1 MAEPSS
7 LAALRAGCSF
17 ASLPRGFYAQVDP
30 RPLRGPRL
38 LHANPD
44 AAALIGLDAA
54 ALRSPEFLAL
64 CSGGGRLGDVPPL
77 ATAYSGH
84 QFGVWAGQLGDGRAH
99 LLGDVRTP
107 GGAWEIQLKG
117 SGRTPYSRMGDGW
130 AVLRSSVREYL
141 ASEAMA
147 GLGIPTTRALA
158 LAASDDPV
166 VRETVETAAVV
177 TRLAPSFV
185 RFGHFEHWG
194 HSHHEQKALL
204 DYVVDHWYPEC
215 LETAG
220 GEADVPAT
228 ACRLLAEVTRR
239 TARLIAQWQLAG
251 FCHGVMN
258 TDNMSILGLTL
269 DYGPYG
275 FMDAF
280 QADHVCNH
288 SDTAGRYAWNAQP
301 AVARWNLYRLAG
313 SLLVLGCEA
322 PSLEACLAPFEAE
335 FLDAY
340 RAGLARKLG
349 LDAWRPDDAALED
362 DWWNLLHA
370 QRAWGAAVG
379 CTAVVIV
386 ACELARMGFSVAILD
401 ADPQLW
407 ISKWHERLAE
417 RAPASLSVVPYVTAA
432 NLGQHARKLRG
443 EVDFLLID
451 LPGARSPLLAQ
462 ALGYSNYVLIP
473 VQGSAMDAEG
483 ATNVIELLQYLEDR
497 ADIRIP
503 HSVVLTRV

>member
-30 RPLRGPRL
+30 RPLREPRL
-38 LHANPD
+38 LHANLD
-44 AAALIGLDAA
+44 AAALVGLDAA
-54 ALRSPEFLAL
+54 ALRSPGFLAL

-107 GGAWEIQLKG
+107 DGAWEIQLKG

-204 DYVVDHWYPEC
+204 DYVVGHWYPEC
-215 LETAG
+215 RETAG

-322 PSLEACLAPFEAE
+322 PALEACLAPFEAE

-340 RAGLARKLG
+340 RDGLARKLG
-349 LDAWRPDDAALED
+349 LDDWRPDDAALED

-370 QRAWGAAVG
+370 QRADFTLAFRRLAGADRDAG
-379 CTAVVIV
+379 SWLALF
-386 ACELARMGFSVAILD
+386 ADPAPARAWLDRYLARRAGQGGDVATRRAAMDRANPLYVLRNHLAQRAIEAAQRGDASEIDRLWSLLRDPYTERPGFESYARPPD
-401 ADPQLW
+401 AG
-407 ISKWHERLAE
+407 
-417 RAPASLSVVPYVTAA
+417 APAVPV
-432 NLGQHARKLRG
+432 
-443 EVDFLLID
+443 
-451 LPGARSPLLAQ
+451 SC
-462 ALGYSNYVLIP
+462 S
-473 VQGSAMDAEG
+473 S
-483 ATNVIELLQYLEDR
+483 
-497 ADIRIP
+497 
-503 HSVVLTRV
+503 

>member
-1 MAEPSS
+1 MAEASS
-7 LAALRAGCSF
+7 ALAGLRAGCSF
-17 ASLPRGFYAQVDP
+17 ASLPRGFYARVDP
-30 RPLRGPRL
+30 RPLRAPRL

-44 AAALIGLDAA
+44 AAALIGLDAD
-54 ALRSPEFLAL
+54 ALRSTGFLAL
-64 CSGGGRLGDVPPL
+64 CSGGGRLADIPPL

-107 GGAWEIQLKG
+107 GGVWEIQLKG

-158 LAASDDPV
+158 LVASDDPV

-215 LETAG
+215 REMSG
-220 GEADVPAT
+220 GETDTPAT

-322 PSLEACLAPFEAE
+322 PALESCLAPFEAE
-335 FLDAY
+335 FLAAY
-340 RAGLARKLG
+340 RDGLARKLG

-362 DWWNLLHA
+362 DWWSLLHA
-370 QRAWGAAVG
+370 QRADFTLAFRRLADADRDAGSWLALFADP
-379 CTAVVIV
+379 AP
-386 ACELARMGFSVAILD
+386 ARAWLDRYLARRAGQDGD
-401 ADPQLW
+401 A
-407 ISKWHERLAE
+407 
-417 RAPASLSVVPYVTAA
+417 
-432 NLGQHARKLRG
+432 
-443 EVDFLLID
+443 
-451 LPGARSPLLAQ
+451 GARRAAMNRANPAYVLRNHLAQ
-462 ALGYSNYVLIP
+462 RAIEAAQRGDASEIDRLLVLLRDPYEERPGFESYARPPAADEPAVP
-473 VQGSAMDAEG
+473 VSC
-483 ATNVIELLQYLEDR
+483 
-497 ADIRIP
+497 
-503 HSVVLTRV
+503 SS